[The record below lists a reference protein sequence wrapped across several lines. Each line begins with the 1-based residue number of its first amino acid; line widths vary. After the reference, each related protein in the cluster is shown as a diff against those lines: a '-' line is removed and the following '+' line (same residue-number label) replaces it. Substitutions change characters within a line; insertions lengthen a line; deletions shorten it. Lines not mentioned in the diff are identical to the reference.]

1 MYFNP
6 PAIYIL
12 SCIRQRQRKMTS
24 TRGFNLVAT
33 KCCGTVYSTPRYSS
47 INMSASEY
55 WTDGARV
62 HSLMPTDG
70 GLRRCKCGTFFLMK
84 STFNVGFEEE
94 RTAPSPEF
102 VKDSALEGL
111 LKKDLISEVETVV
124 RRRYWR
130 FLNETYRDLY
140 RAHREIED
148 LKFQRRNG
156 FLKKILKRFGLLRRA
171 SSNDDKFSVPAFE
184 PSYEFCLNLECL
196 LALVNESDSQDYL
209 ERVEILRELS
219 RFEEAEKA
227 LVMCVDDVSKTADLL
242 RQLVGERANAPYRYR
257 M

>member
-1 MYFNP
+1 
-6 PAIYIL
+6 
-12 SCIRQRQRKMTS
+12 MTS
-24 TRGFNLVAT
+24 YSGFNLVAT
-33 KCCGTVYSTPRYSS
+33 KCCGAVYSTPRYSS

-70 GLRRCKCGTFFLMK
+70 GLRRCKCGTLYLMK

-94 RTAPSPEF
+94 RTAPNPQF
-102 VKDSALEGL
+102 VNDSELEGL
-111 LKKDLISEVETVV
+111 LKTDLSPEVETVV

-130 FLNETYRDLY
+130 FLNEPYRDLY

-156 FLKKILKRFGLLRRA
+156 FFNKILKKIGLLRGEPA
-171 SSNDDKFSVPAFE
+171 NGEKFTVPDFV
-184 PSYEFCLNLECL
+184 PSQDFCNNLECL
-196 LALVNESDSQDYL
+196 LALIGASESHDHL
-209 ERVEILRELS
+209 EITEILRELS

-227 LVMCVDDVSKTADLL
+227 LVMLADDVSTTANLL
-242 RQLVGERANAPYRYR
+242 RQLVGERASAPYRYR